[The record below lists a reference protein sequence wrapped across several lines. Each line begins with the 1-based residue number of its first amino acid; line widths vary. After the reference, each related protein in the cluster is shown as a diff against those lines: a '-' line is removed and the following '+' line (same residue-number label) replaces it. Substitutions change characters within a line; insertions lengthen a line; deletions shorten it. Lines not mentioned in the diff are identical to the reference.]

1 MVQPV
6 MALVWPEFAASCQ
19 KRAHVYRA
27 GTHGPRVCTPPA
39 NWAAKCTR
47 PGTRL
52 PRACTD
58 PRNSAATCTGVSTRG
73 SRVPAPHDQTPPEGR
88 STESHPPRSGLISS
102 DVVRFGPKP
111 KKTGRPRVART
122 HGRPIHCLATTP
134 HGGARYGAGRGP
146 ASSAPAAAP
155 RRQRRPRPRAARR
168 AHAAGYSSAP
178 FRTESRSSPHA
189 RLREYGVSSSGSL
202 QRSSPSSWWY
212 AFCTAGAVPMVAIS
226 PMPLPP

>member
-1 MVQPV
+1 MPPAGTREAETHGIPQTGPRRVPGPV
-6 MALVWPEFAASCQ
+6 HVCRELARTRETRPRRVRACRLG
-19 KRAHVYRA
+19 AHVYRRRTTKHPQRA
-27 GTHGPRVCTPPA
+27 AQQRAIRPAPGSFRLMSSGSDQSQKRQGARESHGPTGA
-39 NWAAKCTR
+39 LFTA
-47 PGTRL
+47 L
-52 PRACTD
+52 PRRRTA
-58 PRNSAATCTGVSTRG
+58 
-73 SRVPAPHDQTPPEGR
+73 VPAT
-88 STESHPPRSGLISS
+88 
-102 DVVRFGPKP
+102 
-111 KKTGRPRVART
+111 
-122 HGRPIHCLATTP
+122 
-134 HGGARYGAGRGP
+134 
-146 ASSAPAAAP
+146 APAAAP